1 MYSPKI
7 ATEHI
12 PRLYHIRE
20 AINHA
25 AGQKVTTMIRLVDE
39 ALEAYLPRKEEE
51 LHITKHNK
59 VEFTSPV

>member
-20 AINHA
+20 AINHT
-25 AGQKVTTMIRLVDE
+25 AGQKITAITRLVDE
-39 ALEAYLPRKEEE
+39 ALKAYIPTKEKE
-51 LHITKHNK
+51 LHITEHNK